1 MELDLDL
8 LKCIVLSFYPVV
20 FIFGL
25 IGNFTTFFIFS
36 RKKFKLL
43 KTTIYFKFL
52 NVTET
57 ITLSFSMVDYLNYQY
72 GINLLNASYIFCKFT
87 YYILYIFSPVS
98 GWILVILSFDRLLS
112 TKYPSKLL
120 VRNKKQIKLL
130 ICAFVI
136 FCNVLYY
143 IPIAILSNYVNV
155 YLNDSSSNNSDST
168 LVIDKCISGDQYG
181 VSDWLDLLNSSII
194 PFIFMSIFTAKALK
208 SLFESRRKTHNAS
221 CSTTQRKESFKKRDL
236 RYAFTLLIFNFSF
249 LILNLPVVSF
259 YVILRYVDISQNL
272 SEFLLAFT
280 TLLFYSYYGSF
291 FYLNLLINSVFRN
304 ELKALIKTILRKK

>member
-1 MELDLDL
+1 MGLVLDII
-8 LKCIVLSFYPVV
+8 KCIILSFYPLV

-25 IGNFTTFFIFS
+25 IGNFTTFLLFS

-52 NVTET
+52 NITET

-72 GINLLNASYIFCKFT
+72 GINLSNASYLFCKFT
-87 YYILYIFSPVS
+87 YYVLYIFSPVS

-120 VRNKKQIKLL
+120 IRNKKQIKLI
-130 ICAFVI
+130 ICGFVI
-136 FCNVLYY
+136 FCNIVYNL
-143 IPIAILSNYVNV
+143 PIAILSKYETV
-155 YLNDSSSNNSDST
+155 YQNDSSNNNSDIIFIT
-168 LVIDKCISGDQYG
+168 NECISGDQYG
-181 VSDWLDLLNSSII
+181 ISDWLDLLNSSII

-208 SLFESRRKTHNAS
+208 TLFESRRKTHNVS
-221 CSTTQRKESFKKRDL
+221 CSTTQRNESFKRRDL
-236 RYAFTLLIFNFSF
+236 RYAFTLLTFNFSF

-259 YVILRYVDISQNL
+259 FVILRYVDINQNL
-272 SEFLLAFT
+272 SEFLLIFT

-291 FYLNLLINSVFRN
+291 FYLNLLINAVFRN